1 MAARRLLANGRGRW
15 GGGSKPEHL
24 LDLVQ
29 RALRVLSQLGYR
41 ARARSTLLNGLD
53 VPRHVE
59 ERRVHARK
67 YSGERLVSVVN
78 RRGSRGAA
86 LKHGLLSGHQGG
98 GSGRVRRAGDED
110 SDNTAH
116 LFGADGRA
124 ACAEARFFAQT
135 ANLPKSGPPAFFL
148 TRTDFINKRVY
159 PKEGTRVRIPG
170 THCIRTQYKVVGH

>member
-1 MAARRLLANGRGRW
+1 MRA
-15 GGGSKPEHL
+15 KPEHL

-41 ARARSTLLNGLD
+41 ARARSTLLNRLD

-67 YSGERLVSVVN
+67 YSGERLVNVN
-78 RRGSRGAA
+78 RRARGSRGAA

-98 GSGRVRRAGDED
+98 RSGRVRGAGDED
-110 SDNTAH
+110 GDNTAH

-124 ACAEARFFAQT
+124 ACVEHCFRS
-135 ANLPKSGPPAFFL
+135 NRLPKWGRPEL
-148 TRTDFINKRVY
+148 
-159 PKEGTRVRIPG
+159 
-170 THCIRTQYKVVGH
+170 

>member
-41 ARARSTLLNGLD
+41 VRARSTLLDDLN

-59 ERRVHARK
+59 ERRVHTRK
-67 YSGERLVSVVN
+67 YSGERLVNVVN

-98 GSGRVRRAGDED
+98 RSGRVRRAGDED
-110 SDNTAH
+110 RDNTAH

-124 ACAEARFFAQT
+124 ACAEHGFFRSNRDDCQTRARPSCLLSFA
-135 ANLPKSGPPAFFL
+135 ASAPPASAAFS
-148 TRTDFINKRVY
+148 
-159 PKEGTRVRIPG
+159 
-170 THCIRTQYKVVGH
+170 

>member
-1 MAARRLLANGRGRW
+1 MRA
-15 GGGSKPEHL
+15 KPEHL

-98 GSGRVRRAGDED
+98 RSGRVRRAGDED
-110 SDNTAH
+110 RDNTAH

-135 ANLPKSGPPAFFL
+135 ANCQS
-148 TRTDFINKRVY
+148 
-159 PKEGTRVRIPG
+159 RVRPIFSELCRHPRYPSIG
-170 THCIRTQYKVVGH
+170 RAFLIS

>member
-86 LKHGLLSGHQGG
+86 LKHGLLSGNQGG
-98 GSGRVRRAGDED
+98 RSGRVRRAGDED

-124 ACAEARFFAQT
+124 LRRSTFFAQT
-135 ANLPKSGPPAFFL
+135 DCQTRADVFRGVLPRLPPPAVL
-148 TRTDFINKRVY
+148 S
-159 PKEGTRVRIPG
+159 
-170 THCIRTQYKVVGH
+170 

>member
-98 GSGRVRRAGDED
+98 RSGRVRRAGDED

-124 ACAEARFFAQT
+124 LRAHRHGFSLKPRIAKVGSGRFFRSFAAT
-135 ANLPKSGPPAFFL
+135 HATPASAAL
-148 TRTDFINKRVY
+148 S
-159 PKEGTRVRIPG
+159 
-170 THCIRTQYKVVGH
+170 

>member
-1 MAARRLLANGRGRW
+1 MRA
-15 GGGSKPEHL
+15 KPEHL

-41 ARARSTLLNGLD
+41 AKARSTLLNGLD

-59 ERRVHARK
+59 ERRVHTRE

-98 GSGRVRRAGDED
+98 RSGRVRRAGDED
-110 SDNTAH
+110 RDNTAH
-116 LFGADGRA
+116 LFWSRRTRA
-124 ACAEARFFAQT
+124 ACAEHGFFALKPI
-135 ANLPKSGPPAFFL
+135 AKLGPMFSSLVPRLPPPAVL
-148 TRTDFINKRVY
+148 S
-159 PKEGTRVRIPG
+159 
-170 THCIRTQYKVVGH
+170 

>member
-1 MAARRLLANGRGRW
+1 MAARRLLANGQGRW

-41 ARARSTLLNGLD
+41 ARARSTLFNGLD

-67 YSGERLVSVVN
+67 YSGERLVNVVN
-78 RRGSRGAA
+78 RRGSPGAA

-98 GSGRVRRAGDED
+98 RSGRVRRAGDED
-110 SDNTAH
+110 RDNTAH

-124 ACAEARFFAQT
+124 LRAPSTVFRSNRE
-135 ANLPKSGPPAFFL
+135 LPKSARP
-148 TRTDFINKRVY
+148 D
-159 PKEGTRVRIPG
+159 IPLS
-170 THCIRTQYKVVGH
+170 CPR